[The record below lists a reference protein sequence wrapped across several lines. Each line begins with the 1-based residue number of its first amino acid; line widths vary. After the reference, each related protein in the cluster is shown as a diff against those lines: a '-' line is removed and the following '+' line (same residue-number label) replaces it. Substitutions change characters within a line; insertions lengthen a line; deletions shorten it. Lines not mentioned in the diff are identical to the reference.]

1 MIEKFLCIT
10 FIYFFLLLALSVL
23 VPFTHNIA
31 DDGIDGIK
39 ETFYMFKDKDF
50 YLNVVIPVIINFSII
65 FIFCNLIVFV
75 IILVVNK
82 INL

>member
-23 VPFTHNIA
+23 VPFTHNIT

-39 ETFYMFKDKDF
+39 ETFDMFKDKDF
-50 YLNVVIPVIINFSII
+50 YLNVIIPVFINFSII

-75 IILVVNK
+75 TILVVNK